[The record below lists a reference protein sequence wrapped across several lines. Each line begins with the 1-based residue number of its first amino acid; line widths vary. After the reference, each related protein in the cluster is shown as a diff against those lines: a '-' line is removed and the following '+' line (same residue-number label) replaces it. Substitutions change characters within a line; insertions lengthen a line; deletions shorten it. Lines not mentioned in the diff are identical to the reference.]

1 MSVVATSDVEAGK
14 TYELVETQNVR
25 TEKLSPDMTWVN
37 VNFKA
42 KTKSILSNCWGNVSG
57 FLRTVVNMDNFTL
70 NIQVPAGKVCAI
82 MGPSGAGK
90 SSLLNVLAGRS
101 SPAAGISIEGK
112 VTLKFCCILLCL
124 IAYFADNC
132 WWKSD

>member
-1 MSVVATSDVEAGK
+1 MSNTGPIDVEGGK
-14 TYELVETQNVR
+14 AYELVEAQYTRNDK
-25 TEKLSPDMTWVN
+25 TSPDMTWVN

-42 KTKSILSNCWGNVSG
+42 GSKNILSNCWGN
-57 FLRTVVNMDNFTL
+57 
-70 NIQVPAGKVCAI
+70 VPAGKVCAI

-112 VTLKFCCILLCL
+112 VR
-124 IAYFADNC
+124 DRQPM
-132 WWKSD
+132 